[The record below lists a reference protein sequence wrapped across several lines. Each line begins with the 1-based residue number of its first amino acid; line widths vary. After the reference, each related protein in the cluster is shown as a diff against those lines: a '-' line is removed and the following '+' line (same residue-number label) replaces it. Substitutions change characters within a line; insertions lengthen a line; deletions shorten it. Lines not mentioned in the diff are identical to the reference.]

1 MKYKTEEKLIA
12 PYVMDIRDGIDAYK
26 TQSNVTTPLG
36 DWFQSKGTTVAF
48 KGDFGVIIDQ
58 GWWEGERTPYD
69 IQWLCKWLG
78 WLERHRGR
86 SVGDPRVTEL
96 RAKVK
101 SGEYKLATLT
111 NLGLPIYGNTQAVDP
126 EQPLQV

>member
-1 MKYKTEEKLIA
+1 MQIKEKLIA
-12 PYVMDIRDGIDAYK
+12 PYVDDIRDGFDAYK
-26 TQSNVTTPLG
+26 TQSNITTSLG

-48 KGDFGVIIDQ
+48 SGEFGVIIDQ
-58 GWWEGERTPYD
+58 GWWENEERTTAD
-69 IQWLCKWLG
+69 TQWLCRWLG
-78 WLERHRGR
+78 WLERHYGR
-86 SVGDPRVTEL
+86 SLVGDPRVTEL

-101 SGEYKLATLT
+101 SGEYKLAPLT